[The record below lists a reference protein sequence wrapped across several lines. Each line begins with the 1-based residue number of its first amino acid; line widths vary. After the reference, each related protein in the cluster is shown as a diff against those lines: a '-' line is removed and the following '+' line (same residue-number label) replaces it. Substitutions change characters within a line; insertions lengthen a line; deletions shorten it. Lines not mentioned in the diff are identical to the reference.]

1 MYEKQFTEIIYNYYI
16 YIYICID
23 VSLNCIIYHSTQ
35 TILINLIV
43 HFKLTINPKKDQIE
57 IVFGME

>member
-1 MYEKQFTEIIYNYYI
+1 MKSNLQKLYTIIKYI
-16 YIYICID
+16 HIYID

-43 HFKLTINPKKDQIE
+43 HLKLIINPKKDQIE